1 MTEKSNLL
9 RLIEV
14 MNTLRSPGG
23 CPWDG
28 EQTHESLLTYLLEES
43 YEFIDAVERNNRD
56 DMVEELGDVLLQVY
70 FHARIGE
77 ERTNAPFS
85 IEEVAGSICDKLI
98 RRHPHVFAGETAE
111 TPEQVLVL
119 WNAAKAEEK
128 RARTSVLD
136 GVSERMPTLALAQK
150 LVGKAGSLPA
160 LTSPRLGGGADAT
173 PPATPASEDELG
185 DALLALVSTARDH
198 GWDAERA
205 LRQRLRTLAGEIRA
219 AEAEPTDL
227 EE

>member
-1 MTEKSNLL
+1 MFGKKSKLERVKADARADYL
-9 RLIEV
+9 KCSSLDPEDRLHRV
-14 MNTLRSPGG
+14 
-23 CPWDG
+23 
-28 EQTHESLLTYLLEES
+28 
-43 YEFIDAVERNNRD
+43 FA
-56 DMVEELGDVLLQVY
+56 
-70 FHARIGE
+70 ARIAQ
-77 ERTNAPFS
+77 RARLNL
-85 IEEVAGSICDKLI
+85 DKI
-98 RRHPHVFAGETAE
+98 FVQG
-111 TPEQVLVL
+111 
-119 WNAAKAEEK
+119 AKAEEK

-198 GWDAERA
+198 GWDADRA

>member
-1 MTEKSNLL
+1 MREQSMLGIHVLSVVSADSFEENLINGKS
-9 RLIEV
+9 
-14 MNTLRSPGG
+14 S
-23 CPWDG
+23 
-28 EQTHESLLTYLLEES
+28 
-43 YEFIDAVERNNRD
+43 
-56 DMVEELGDVLLQVY
+56 GDLMKD
-70 FHARIGE
+70 I
-77 ERTNAPFS
+77 
-85 IEEVAGSICDKLI
+85 
-98 RRHPHVFAGETAE
+98 
-111 TPEQVLVL
+111 
-119 WNAAKAEEK
+119 AKAEEK

-198 GWDAERA
+198 GWDADRA